1 MTAAPGKISVEAA
14 QNAFRRLGEDWRIGI
29 DSPVF
34 SRYLHPEEADRF
46 EERLMSQ
53 RPLDH
58 GIPARRATIGAG
70 VSGEPVAGTRCPA
83 AKDCRS

>member
-14 QNAFRRLGEDWRIGI
+14 QNAFRRLGKDWWIGI

-34 SRYLHPEEADRF
+34 SRYLPPEEADRF
-46 EERLMSQ
+46 EELPMSQ

-58 GIPARRATIGAG
+58 GIPSPRATIGAG
-70 VSGEPVAGTRCPA
+70 ASGEPVAGTRCSA
-83 AKDCRS
+83 AKDCQS